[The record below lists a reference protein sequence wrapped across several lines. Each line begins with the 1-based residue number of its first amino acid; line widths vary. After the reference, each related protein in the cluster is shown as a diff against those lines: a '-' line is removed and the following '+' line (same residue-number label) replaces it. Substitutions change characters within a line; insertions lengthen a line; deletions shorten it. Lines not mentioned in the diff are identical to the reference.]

1 MAQSVPRKY
10 LWGVPIAVVAVLV
23 LFETSNYLNCR
34 NHILSMSEERVG
46 WTAEYRLVGP
56 IEYRPEFIYCRAK
69 IELTRSKGSR
79 GWAFKSRS
87 TSRLDITPAN

>member
-10 LWGVPIAVVAVLV
+10 LWGVPIAVVAILV
-23 LFETSNYLNCR
+23 LFETSNYINCR

-69 IELTRSKGSR
+69 IEYLKPKGAR
-79 GWAFKSRS
+79 GFAYKSRKS
-87 TSRLDITPAN
+87 GLLEVAPTN